1 VTLRPWSTALLCAV
15 ASAAAFLAAAA
26 LAPGSSTP
34 VSAPATEAHEHAE
47 TPLLL
52 SPRRPRLT
60 RRQRILLNA
69 VRRAR
74 TPGGGHAKA
83 VAEGQFDPP
92 PAPCSPSLAGL
103 SGPEMSEG
111 TTESGLPLA
120 AGTDLSAVMI
130 FVDFFDVRATEST
143 TQLHNRLV
151 PNARAWYAE
160 ASYGRATLDVTPI
173 HRWFRMARGSRD
185 YGIQNGLTFA
195 EHKHYVADALAAADA
210 EVDFSR
216 YRIVY
221 VVAARGSAL
230 LRSPAF
236 HAVPGDGIAVDG
248 VEVRHSATFGEDVR
262 EVSPPGYGSNVVVH
276 ETGHLLGLPDL
287 YDGTATDYSRLFR
300 FTGDWDA
307 MSSTNTGAHFLAWHK
322 WKLGWIDQT
331 QLTCLHDPGEVT
343 ATISPAAAASGLKA
357 VVVPTGPSTAFVIEA
372 RRRSGQDARL
382 CEAGVLIYS
391 VDALVHSGAGPIR
404 VQPAQRDRNPELVES
419 CGDLY
424 NAPFDR
430 AAGED
435 AHFYNRAAGLRV
447 EVLGSNRSGY
457 RVRVTRSKL

>member
-1 VTLRPWSTALLCAV
+1 MVTFRPRSTAVTCAL
-15 ASAAAFLAAAA
+15 ASAAAFLAAAT

-34 VSAPATEAHEHAE
+34 VSAADAEAHEHAE
-47 TPLLL
+47 TPVLL

-60 RRQRILLNA
+60 RRQRMLLNA

-74 TPGGGHAKA
+74 TPVGGHAKA

-111 TTESGLPLA
+111 TAESVLPLA

-130 FVDFFDVRATEST
+130 FVDFSDVRATEST
-143 TQLHNRLV
+143 AQLHNRLV

-160 ASYGRATLDVTPI
+160 ASFGRATLDVTPI

-185 YGIQNGLTFA
+185 YGIQNGLTFG
-195 EHKHYVADALAAADA
+195 EHKNYIADAIAAADA
-210 EVDFSR
+210 DVDFSR

-230 LRSPAF
+230 QRSPAF
-236 HAVPGDGIAVDG
+236 HAMPGHGISVDG

-262 EVSPPGYGSNVVVH
+262 EVFPARYGSNVVVH

-287 YDGTATDYSRLFR
+287 YDGAATDYSRLFR
-300 FTGDWDA
+300 FAGDWDT
-307 MSSTNTGAHFLAWHK
+307 MGSTNTGAHFLAWHK

-331 QLTCLHDPGEVT
+331 QLTCLRGPGELT
-343 ATISPAAAASGLKA
+343 ATISPAAAPSGLKA

-372 RRRSGQDARL
+372 RRRAGQDARL
-382 CEAGVLIYS
+382 CEEGVLIYS
-391 VDALVHSGAGPIR
+391 VDALVHSGDGPIR
-404 VQPAQRDRNPELVES
+404 VQPAQRDRNPDLVDS
-419 CGDLY
+419 CGALY

-435 AHFYNRAAGLRV
+435 AHFQNRAAGLTV
-447 EVLGSNRSGY
+447 EVLGSNRAGY
-457 RVRVTRSKL
+457 RVRVIRG

>member
-1 VTLRPWSTALLCAV
+1 MTLRPWSTALTCAL

-34 VSAPATEAHEHAE
+34 VSAAGTEAHEHVE
-47 TPLLL
+47 SPLLL

-69 VRRAR
+69 VRRAS
-74 TPGGGHAKA
+74 TPVGGHARA
-83 VAEGQFDPP
+83 VADGQFDPV
-92 PAPCSPSLAGL
+92 PAPCAPSLAGL

-111 TTESGLPLA
+111 TAASELPLA

-130 FVDFFDVRATEST
+130 FVDFSDVRATEST
-143 TQLHNRLV
+143 AQLHNKLV

-160 ASYGRATLDVTPI
+160 ASNGRATLDVTPV

-195 EHKHYVADALAAADA
+195 EHKDYVADAIAAADA
-210 EVDFSR
+210 DVDFSR

-230 LRSPAF
+230 QRSPAF
-236 HAVPGDGIAVDG
+236 HAMPGDGISVDG

-262 EVSPPGYGSNVVVH
+262 EVSPPRYGSNVVIH

-300 FTGDWDA
+300 FTGDWDT
-307 MSSTNTGAHFLAWHK
+307 MGSTNTGAHFLAWHK
-322 WKLGWIDQT
+322 WKLGWIDQG
-331 QLTCLHDPGEVT
+331 QLTCLHGAGEVT
-343 ATISPAAAASGLKA
+343 ATISPAATASGLKA

-382 CEAGVLIYS
+382 CEEGVLIYS

-404 VQPAQRDRNPELVES
+404 VQPAQRDRNPDLVES
-419 CGDLY
+419 CGALY

-435 AHFYNRAAGLRV
+435 AHFQNRAAGLTV
-447 EVLGSNRSGY
+447 EVLGSNRAGY
-457 RVRVTRSKL
+457 RVRVTRS

>member
-1 VTLRPWSTALLCAV
+1 
-15 ASAAAFLAAAA
+15 
-26 LAPGSSTP
+26 
-34 VSAPATEAHEHAE
+34 
-47 TPLLL
+47 
-52 SPRRPRLT
+52 
-60 RRQRILLNA
+60 
-69 VRRAR
+69 
-74 TPGGGHAKA
+74 
-83 VAEGQFDPP
+83 
-92 PAPCSPSLAGL
+92 
-103 SGPEMSEG
+103 MSEG
-111 TTESGLPLA
+111 TAASELPLA

-130 FVDFFDVRATEST
+130 FVDFSDVRATEST
-143 TQLHNRLV
+143 AQLHNKLV

-160 ASYGRATLDVTPI
+160 ASNGRATLDVTPV

-195 EHKHYVADALAAADA
+195 EHKDYVADAIAAADA
-210 EVDFSR
+210 DVDFSR

-230 LRSPAF
+230 QRSPAF
-236 HAVPGDGIAVDG
+236 HAMPGDGISVDG

-262 EVSPPGYGSNVVVH
+262 EVSPPRYGSNVVIH

-300 FTGDWDA
+300 FTGDWDT
-307 MSSTNTGAHFLAWHK
+307 MGSTNTGAHFLAWHK
-322 WKLGWIDQT
+322 WKLGWIDQG
-331 QLTCLHDPGEVT
+331 QLTCLHGAGEVT
-343 ATISPAAAASGLKA
+343 ATISPAATANGLKA

-382 CEAGVLIYS
+382 CEEGVLIYS

-404 VQPAQRDRNPELVES
+404 VQPAQRDRNPDLVES
-419 CGDLY
+419 CGALY

-435 AHFYNRAAGLRV
+435 AHFQNRAAGLTV
-447 EVLGSNRSGY
+447 EVLGSNRAGY
-457 RVRVTRSKL
+457 RVRVTRS